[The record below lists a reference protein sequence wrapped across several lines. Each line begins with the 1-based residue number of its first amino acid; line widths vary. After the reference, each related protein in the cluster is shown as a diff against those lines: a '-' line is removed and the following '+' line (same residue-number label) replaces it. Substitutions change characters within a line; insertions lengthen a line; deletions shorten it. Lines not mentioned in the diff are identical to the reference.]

1 MQHINNLNKK
11 RPLTSRNGSTL
22 IGKRSLLN
30 SQSNF
35 TNNQKINIIV
45 KCDHSEELIEKYFSN
60 KISAVDKRNLLRT
73 QIYNVLKMHNKTI
86 AVNSLPFESDG
97 TLTRN
102 NLDLNRIDKIFS
114 LYNMNFEEDMVIKCL
129 YKNTDFYI
137 PGKKNEK
144 LRLFLQINN
153 NQDWEVVMIDPHH
166 LVATDNYK
174 DYFKKSNGKRNYC
187 FSELK
192 KLGKYD

>member
-137 PGKKNEK
+137 PGKKMKN
-144 LRLFLQINN
+144 
-153 NQDWEVVMIDPHH
+153 
-166 LVATDNYK
+166 
-174 DYFKKSNGKRNYC
+174 
-187 FSELK
+187 
-192 KLGKYD
+192 